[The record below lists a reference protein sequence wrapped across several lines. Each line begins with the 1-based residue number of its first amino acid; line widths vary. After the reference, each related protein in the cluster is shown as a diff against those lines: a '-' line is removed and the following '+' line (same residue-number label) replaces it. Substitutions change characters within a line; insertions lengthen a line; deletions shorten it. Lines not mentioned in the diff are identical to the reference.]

1 MTATTLAGLTGAALI
16 GLGLYGV
23 LVNVHA
29 LRKILAFNLI
39 GSGVFL
45 VFGLVARRGAVAGFA
60 ADPVPQ
66 AMVITGIVVAFS
78 WWHVNFL
85 NVGLHNYG
93 FAAEKLWTVVVFY
106 AIMSGFI
113 LLGAITWLMEKRAK
127 SVKTA
132 REFEVKKPV
141 EV

>member
-1 MTATTLAGLTGAALI
+1 MSAATLAGLTGAALI

-45 VFGLVARRGAVAGFA
+45 VFGLVARRGATAEFA

-78 WWHVNFL
+78 ATAL
-85 NVGLHNYG
+85 AIGLLLRLQERR
-93 FAAEKLWTVVVFY
+93 AED
-106 AIMSGFI
+106 
-113 LLGAITWLMEKRAK
+113 RQAK
-127 SVKTA
+127 DGSEEGGPA
-132 REFEVKKPV
+132 
-141 EV
+141 

>member
-1 MTATTLAGLTGAALI
+1 MTATSIAGLTGAALI

-45 VFGLVARRGAVAGFA
+45 VFGLVARRGAAGGFG

-78 WWHVNFL
+78 ATAL
-85 NVGLHNYG
+85 AIGLLLRLQERRAEDDEVGKDG
-93 FAAEKLWTVVVFY
+93 E
-106 AIMSGFI
+106 G
-113 LLGAITWLMEKRAK
+113 
-127 SVKTA
+127 KT
-132 REFEVKKPV
+132 
-141 EV
+141 